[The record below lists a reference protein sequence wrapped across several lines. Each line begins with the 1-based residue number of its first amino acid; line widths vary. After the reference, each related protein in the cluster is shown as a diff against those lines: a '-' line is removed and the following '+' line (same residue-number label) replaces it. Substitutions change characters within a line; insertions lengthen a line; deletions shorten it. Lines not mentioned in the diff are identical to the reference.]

1 MKFLVDT
8 DIASYAING
17 NKKVLAKMKANIG
30 NWAISSLTYHEL
42 VEGLMNCKNKDK
54 ELLIT
59 EFLEDVLVVEFT
71 SVDAF
76 DSGRLSNQL
85 RKTGKP
91 IGELDTLIAG
101 HALSLRTILVSN
113 NEKHYSKVKELK
125 LENWS
130 K

>member
-30 NWAISSLTYHEL
+30 YWAISSLTYHEL
-42 VEGLMNCKNKDK
+42 VDGLMNCKNKDK

-71 SVDAF
+71 SIDAF
-76 DSGRLSNQL
+76 ESGRLSNRL
-85 RKTGKP
+85 RKTGKR
-91 IGELDTLIAG
+91 IGDLDTLIAG

>member
-42 VEGLMNCKNKDK
+42 VEGLMNCKSK
-54 ELLIT
+54 EKEILIT

-71 SVDAF
+71 SIDAF
-76 DSGRLSNQL
+76 ESGRLSNRL
-85 RKTGKP
+85 RKTGKR
-91 IGELDTLIAG
+91 IGDLDTLIAG

>member
-42 VEGLMNCKNKDK
+42 VEGLMNCKSK
-54 ELLIT
+54 EKEILIT

>member
-17 NKKVLAKMKANIG
+17 NKKVLDKMKANIG

-42 VEGLMNCKNKDK
+42 VEGLMNCKSK
-54 ELLIT
+54 EKEILIT

-71 SVDAF
+71 GVDAF
-76 DSGRLSNQL
+76 DSGRLSYQL

-91 IGELDTLIAG
+91 IGDLDTLIAG
-101 HALSLRTILVSN
+101 HALSLRIILVSN

>member
-8 DIASYAING
+8 DTASYAING

-30 NWAISSLTYHEL
+30 NWAISSMTYHEL
-42 VEGLMNCKNKDK
+42 VEGLMNCKNKEK

-59 EFLEDVLVVEFT
+59 EFLDDVLVVEFT

-76 DSGRLSNQL
+76 ESGRLSNLL
-85 RKTGKP
+85 RKIGKP

-101 HALSLRTILVSN
+101 HALSLKTTLVSN
-113 NEKHYSKVKELK
+113 NEKHYSKIKELK

>member
-17 NKKVLAKMKANIG
+17 NKKVLEKMKANIG

-42 VEGLMNCKNKDK
+42 VEGLMNCKSK
-54 ELLIT
+54 EKEILIT
-59 EFLEDVLVVEFT
+59 EFLEDVLVIEFT
-71 SVDAF
+71 SVGAF
-76 DSGRLSNQL
+76 ESGRLSNLL
-85 RKTGKP
+85 RRNGKA